1 MSDPKDCLICVA
13 GKSRGGVRAF
23 ALNQYPENQNSAIFL
38 ALIQTGNQKIQ
49 IDPRTGPTFGTIGSS
64 ARDQNRANELLG
76 VEPRRAVRVRR
87 AAGSS
92 AGGQNLTNELLGV
105 EPRRAVR
112 VRRAAG
118 SSAGGQNLTN
128 ELLGVDPRRAVRVRR
143 AAGSSAGSQNLTN
156 ELLGA
161 DPRQAVR
168 VRRAAGSSAGSQNLT
183 NELLGADPR
192 QAVRVRR
199 AAGSSAGSQN
209 LTNELLGA
217 DPLAC
222 PPKRGVSAVPRI
234 TFRANADARRLKVAR
249 ARLAVAAQRQRQ
261 VGGVVR

>member
-87 AAGSS
+87 AID
-92 AGGQNLTNELLGV
+92 
-105 EPRRAVR
+105 
-112 VRRAAG
+112 

-128 ELLGVDPRRAVRVRR
+128 ELLGVDPR
-143 AAGSSAGSQNLTN
+143 
-156 ELLGA
+156 
-161 DPRQAVR
+161 QAVR
-168 VRRAAGSSAGSQNLT
+168 VRRAVGSSAGDQNRA
-183 NELLGADPR
+183 NELLEA
-192 QAVRVRR
+192 
-199 AAGSSAGSQN
+199 
-209 LTNELLGA
+209 E
-217 DPLAC
+217 PLAC
-222 PPKRGVSAVPRI
+222 PPKRGLSAVPRI
-234 TFRANADARRLKVAR
+234 TFRANADARRLKAAR
-249 ARLAVAAQRQRQ
+249 ARLAVAAQQQRQ